1 MNFINMID
9 DIVCG
14 KFGNFETLESESK
27 VDKVVTYM
35 CKMLEDY
42 LSADEEETDAQYY
55 RQLALGE
62 NNVVILV
69 LDVALILL
77 SLDKKVPLR
86 LLLSKLIKICKNNKV
101 TQAQLFLEQ
110 GKIEFLQINKHEGLM
125 AAVVTTSIFENN
137 NEILYVNEENFGS
150 IIDWYRISLEGLDME
165 TPLNPAALKERED
178 CSKTVKKLLS
188 LQKFNEYFEH
198 MIDIEQVSSL

>member
-42 LSADEEETDAQYY
+42 LSADEQETDAQYY

-69 LDVALILL
+69 LDVA
-77 SLDKKVPLR
+77 
-86 LLLSKLIKICKNNKV
+86 
-101 TQAQLFLEQ
+101 
-110 GKIEFLQINKHEGLM
+110 
-125 AAVVTTSIFENN
+125 
-137 NEILYVNEENFGS
+137 
-150 IIDWYRISLEGLDME
+150 
-165 TPLNPAALKERED
+165 
-178 CSKTVKKLLS
+178 
-188 LQKFNEYFEH
+188 
-198 MIDIEQVSSL
+198 